1 MRVHIILLLILCGSF
16 LIGNCKCG
24 GDTGISV
31 EAIPPPESI
40 IEGNIEIPQDVREVV
55 PRSKE
60 TNRQI
65 EEEKLRQTKV
75 LDSLIRKT
83 IYSDRD
89 CEWIY
94 NEFLLAYREA
104 SEGKKERLK
113 NIKWEDPVVS
123 YCMDKYKSRFDS
135 LEILFPE
142 K

>member
-1 MRVHIILLLILCGSF
+1 M
-16 LIGNCKCG
+16 
-24 GDTGISV
+24 
-31 EAIPPPESI
+31 
-40 IEGNIEIPQDVREVV
+40 
-55 PRSKE
+55 
-60 TNRQI
+60 RQI